1 MICGY
6 DEWDRIEQTMTK
18 LNGQHVK
25 TYYYKY
31 DAENLRY
38 EKTVNGVT
46 TRYYYNAGQLQA
58 EERGDEFIYYLYGIE
73 GITGMIYNGQ
83 YYFYK
88 KNVLGDVTEIYNSNG
103 SEVASYDYDA
113 WGNVINKSGTM
124 ADVNPIRYRGY
135 YYDSETGFYYLNT
148 RYYDPEIRRFVNAD
162 NYELLP
168 ELAGVYGQANL
179 YTYCNNNPVMYTD
192 PTGEFVLS
200 AFLISLAVGAAT
212 GGVMGTISAAMQ
224 GEALWKGLVIGALS
238 GAVMG
243 AAFGMGGAVGAGA
256 FAAGKSVSVA
266 TSLLAF
272 GATTAGAFGAGVGI
286 YALETKLYDTQF
298 DWEDA
303 LLSGGSYA
311 IRGAMNFGMGLWL
324 GATGYFRDVK
334 GTEKLKLMAEKFYLK
349 NGISWV
355 PIFGTERIFEEL
367 MRR

>member
-1 MICGY
+1 MVQRRDFYDAKNLATYKESAGDATPEEIAYTYDSAGRVTDVVLKDGTATELEYAYGY
-6 DEWDRIEQTMTK
+6 TDGRLMSFN
-18 LNGQHVK
+18 NG
-25 TYYYKY
+25 TYYTFSYDGMGNPTTYKNSSLSWTRGRMLKSGTQKGNSFEYKY

-103 SEVASYDYDA
+103 SEVATYDYDA

-168 ELAGVYGQANL
+168 ELAGVYGQVNL
-179 YTYCNNNPVMYTD
+179 YNYCNNNPVMYTD
-192 PTGEFVLS
+192 PTGEFWKE
-200 AFLISLAVGAAT
+200 FGGWIAT
-212 GGVMGTISAAMQ
+212 ART
-224 GEALWKGLVIGALS
+224 
-238 GAVMG
+238 
-243 AAFGMGGAVGAGA
+243 
-256 FAAGKSVSVA
+256 KS
-266 TSLLAF
+266 
-272 GATTAGAFGAGVGI
+272 
-286 YALETKLYDTQF
+286 
-298 DWEDA
+298 
-303 LLSGGSYA
+303 
-311 IRGAMNFGMGLWL
+311 
-324 GATGYFRDVK
+324 
-334 GTEKLKLMAEKFYLK
+334 
-349 NGISWV
+349 
-355 PIFGTERIFEEL
+355 
-367 MRR
+367 